1 MVNFVFPSTKCVTIK
16 LEVLETLK
24 TSTEI
29 NLDIEEILNDYRL
42 AVASR
47 EASLIGRKEVFMGK
61 AKFGIFGDGKELP
74 QIAMAKAFKPG
85 DVRSGYYRDQT
96 FMFAIGELSMQEY
109 FAQLYAHTD
118 VEEEPASAGRL
129 MNGHFGTR
137 MLDENGRFKNIS
149 ELKNSSSDISPT
161 GSQMP
166 RLVGLGYAS
175 KLYRENP
182 ALHDYNNFSNNGNEI
197 AFGTIGN
204 ASTSEGMF
212 YESINAAG
220 VLQIPMLVSIWDD
233 EYGISVPQK
242 YHTTKGS
249 ISKVL
254 AGFQRTKKEKGFEI
268 LTVKGWDYVD
278 LINVYQKAAQICR
291 DEHVPVIVHVVE
303 VTQPQG
309 HSTSG
314 SHERYKTK
322 ERLEWELKN
331 DCILKMREWILS
343 EEFTSEE
350 DLDKIEKEAKKEAK
364 EAKDAAWKA
373 FNGSIKKDH
382 NDAIE
387 LLQAASAESNNAE
400 KIEEIKTNLSKTVNP
415 IRMDGI
421 KAVKEALR
429 VMRNEDISSRTNL
442 INWLER
448 VLEENSE
455 RYDSH
460 LYSES
465 DLSALKVEVVKPSF
479 DESSPT
485 VDGREVLQ
493 ACFDA
498 ALARDPRV
506 FAFGEDVGKIGDVN
520 QAFAGLQEK
529 YSELRVTD
537 TGIRECTIIGQ
548 GIGAA
553 LRGLRPIAEIQY
565 LDYLLY
571 AIQILS
577 DDLATLQYRTKGGQ
591 KAPLIIRT
599 RGHRLEGV
607 WHSGSP
613 MGMILHSLRGIYVL
627 VPRNMTQAA
636 GFYNTMLKSDDA
648 ALIIECLNG
657 YRLKEQIPDN
667 IGEFTVPLGV
677 PEVLREGEDV
687 TIVTYGSMCRI
698 VSSAAEELAK
708 FGISC
713 EIIDVQTLLPFDIN
727 HTIVNSLKK
736 TNRVIFADE
745 DVPGGAS
752 AFMMQKV
759 LEEQEGYKYLDSKP
773 ETITAKEHRP
783 AYASDGDYFS
793 KPNPED
799 VFDRVYAMMNEFDP
813 EQFPALYK

>member
-1 MVNFVFPSTKCVTIK
+1 MCHFK
-16 LEVLETLK
+16 LVMLDTVK
-24 TSTEI
+24 ISPKI
-29 NLDIEEILNDYRL
+29 NLDIQEILNDYRL
-42 AVASR
+42 AVVSR

-96 FMFAIGELSMQEY
+96 FMFAIGELTVQEY
-109 FAQLYAHTD
+109 FAQLYAHSN
-118 VEEEPASAGRL
+118 VEEEPASGGRL

-137 MLDENGRFKNIS
+137 MLDEEGKFKTIS
-149 ELKNSSSDISPT
+149 EEKNSSSDISPT
-161 GSQMP
+161 ASQMP
-166 RLVGLGYAS
+166 RLVGLAYAS

-182 ALHDYNNFSNNGNEI
+182 ALHSYDQFSKKGNEI

-212 YESINAAG
+212 FESINAAG
-220 VLQIPMLVSIWDD
+220 VLQIPMLMSVWDD

-249 ISKVL
+249 ISKIL
-254 AGFQRTKKEKGFEI
+254 AGFQRAKSEKGFEI
-268 LTVKGWDYVD
+268 FTVKGWDYVE
-278 LINVYQKAAQICR
+278 LIKTYKKAAKLCR
-291 DEHVPVIVHVVE
+291 EEHTPVLIHVVE

-314 SHERYKTK
+314 SHERYKSR
-322 ERLEWELKN
+322 ERLDWELEH

-343 EEFTSEE
+343 EEFATEQE
-350 DLDKIEKEAKKEAK
+350 LDNLEKEASKEAK
-364 EAKDAAWKA
+364 SAKDAAWKS
-373 FNGSIKKDH
+373 FNGSMKKDH
-382 NDAIE
+382 QDAVN
-387 LLQAASAESNNAE
+387 LLDEAAKQSENGS
-400 KIEEIKTNLSKTVNP
+400 KIKEIKEDLAKTLNP
-415 IRMDGI
+415 IRMDSI
-421 KAVKEALR
+421 RAAKKALR
-429 VMRNEDISSRTNL
+429 MMRNEDTTARQNL
-442 INWLER
+442 IDWVER
-448 VLEENSE
+448 IIEENNE

-465 DLSALKVEVVKPSF
+465 EYAALNVEVVNANYN
-479 DESSPT
+479 ESSPT

-498 ALARDPRV
+498 ALDRDPRV

-520 QAFAGLQEK
+520 QAFAGLQDK
-529 YSELRVTD
+529 YGELRVTD
-537 TGIRECTIIGQ
+537 TGIRECTILGQ
-548 GIGAA
+548 GIGTAM
-553 LRGLRPIAEIQY
+553 RGLRPIAEIQY

-571 AIQILS
+571 AIQIMS

-591 KAPLIIRT
+591 KAPVIIRT

-613 MGMILHSLRGIYVL
+613 MGMILNSIRGIYVL

-636 GFYNTMLKSDDA
+636 GFYNTMLRSDDT

-657 YRLKEQIPDN
+657 YRLKEQMPEN
-667 IGEFTVPLGV
+667 VGEFTVPLGV
-677 PEVLREGEDV
+677 PEVLREGEDI

-698 VSSAAEELAK
+698 VMEAAGQLEE

-713 EIIDVQTLLPFDIN
+713 EVIDVQSLLPFDLN
-727 HTIVNSLKK
+727 HSIVESVKK

-759 LEEQEGYKYLDSKP
+759 VEEQEAYKYLDSKP
-773 ETITAKEHRP
+773 ETIAAKEHRP

-793 KPNPED
+793 KPNIED
-799 VFDRVYAMMNEFDP
+799 VFDKVYAMMHEFDP
-813 EQFPALYK
+813 GQYPALYK